1 MPKTE
6 EFRLQSI
13 LNLKE
18 SLVDNLEV
26 EFAHL
31 RLAYQQEVEQL
42 DNLQQRST
50 SEMELLSQQQQA
62 GLLDCKDI
70 QLRQQYLQRVVES
83 IIQQHVRVTQAEQRM
98 ETKREELVKMIQ
110 DQKTLEKL
118 REHHEAK
125 QRQFLLRR
133 EAGMV
138 DDIVTTRYARER

>member
-26 EFAHL
+26 EFSHL
-31 RLAYQQEVEQL
+31 RSAYQQEMDQL
-42 DNLQQRST
+42 DHLQHRT
-50 SEMELLSQQQQA
+50 INEMESLSQQQQA

-70 QLRQQYLQRVVES
+70 QLRQQYLQRLVES
-83 IIQQHVRVTQAEQRM
+83 IVQQNIRVKQAERHM
-98 ETKREELVKMIQ
+98 EIKREELVKMMQ

-118 REHHEAK
+118 KEHHEAK

-133 EAGMV
+133 EASMV

>member
-18 SLVDNLEV
+18 NLVDNLEV

-31 RLAYQQEVEQL
+31 RLAYQQELEWL
-42 DNLQQRST
+42 NNLQHRT
-50 SEMELLSQQQQA
+50 TKEMDTLSQQQRA

-70 QLRQQYLQRVVES
+70 QLRQHYVQRLVEN
-83 IIQQHVRVTQAEQRM
+83 IVQQNLRVKQAEQNM
-98 ETKREELVKMIQ
+98 ETKREELVKMMQ

-118 REHHEAK
+118 REHHETK

-133 EAGMV
+133 EASMV
-138 DDIVTTRYARER
+138 DDLVTTRYARER

>member
-13 LNLKE
+13 LNLKV

-26 EFAHL
+26 ELAHL
-31 RLAYQQEVEQL
+31 RLAYQQETEQL
-42 DNLQQRST
+42 DTLQHRT
-50 SEMELLSQQQQA
+50 TNEMEALSQQQQA

-70 QLRQQYLQRVVES
+70 QLRQQYLQRLVES
-83 IIQQHVRVTQAEQRM
+83 IVQQTLRVRQAEQQM
-98 ETKREELVKMIQ
+98 ETKREELVKMMQ

-125 QRQFLLRR
+125 QRQFLSRR
-133 EAGMV
+133 EASMV

>member
-13 LNLKE
+13 LNLKV

-26 EFAHL
+26 ELAHL
-31 RLAYQQEVEQL
+31 KLAYLQETEQL
-42 DNLQQRST
+42 ENLQHRT
-50 SEMELLSQQQQA
+50 TDEMELLSRQQQA

-70 QLRQQYLQRVVES
+70 QLRQQYLQRLAES
-83 IIQQHVRVTQAEQRM
+83 MVQQTLRVKQAEQQM
-98 ETKREELVKMIQ
+98 ETKREELVKMMQ

-118 REHHEAK
+118 REHHETK

>member
-31 RLAYQQEVEQL
+31 RSAYQQEMEQL
-42 DNLQQRST
+42 DHLQHRT
-50 SEMELLSQQQQA
+50 THEMESLSQQQQA

-70 QLRQQYLQRVVES
+70 QLRQQYLQRLVES
-83 IIQQHVRVTQAEQRM
+83 IVQQNIRVKQAEQHM
-98 ETKREELVKMIQ
+98 EIKREELVKMMQ

-133 EAGMV
+133 EASMV

>member
-6 EFRLQSI
+6 EFRLQSV
-13 LNLKE
+13 LNLKV

-31 RLAYQQEVEQL
+31 RVAYQQEVERL
-42 DNLQQRST
+42 DNLQHRT
-50 SEMELLSQQQQA
+50 TDEMELLSQQQQS
-62 GLLDCKDI
+62 GSLDCKDI
-70 QLRQQYLQRVVES
+70 QLRQQYLQRLVES
-83 IIQQHVRVTQAEQRM
+83 IVQQNLRVKQAEQHM
-98 ETKREELVKMIQ
+98 ETKREELVKMMQ

-118 REHHEAK
+118 REHHDAK

-138 DDIVTTRYARER
+138 DDIVTTRYGRER